1 MYLNGEGVHHGCQA
15 GQGCYV
21 GGCIC
26 VGKESFRSYRVVMV
40 VRVVW
45 SGGYNCMGMVPTRSP
60 MAVRVARIVLVIRSC
75 GCI

>member
-1 MYLNGEGVHHGCQA
+1 MGKESTMAVRPDRVVTWWGCS
-15 GQGCYV
+15 
-21 GGCIC
+21 C

-45 SGGYNCMGMVPTRSP
+45 SGGYNCTGMVPTRSP

>member
-1 MYLNGEGVHHGCQA
+1 M
-15 GQGCYV
+15 
-21 GGCIC
+21 
-26 VGKESFRSYRVVMV
+26 GKESFRSYRVVMV